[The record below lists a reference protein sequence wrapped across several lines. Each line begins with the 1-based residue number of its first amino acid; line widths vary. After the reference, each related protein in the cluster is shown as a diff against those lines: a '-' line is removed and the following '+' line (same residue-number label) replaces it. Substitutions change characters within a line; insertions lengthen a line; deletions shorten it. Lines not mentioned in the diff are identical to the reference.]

1 MVAKAKKDDGMMHLS
16 IKDDM
21 TIYNAESLKETL
33 LAFFHPGTRELHLD
47 LSAVA
52 EIDSAGVQLLLLL
65 KAEAQKRGF
74 TLKLLGH
81 SEAVVEV
88 FELLKLGAYFGD
100 PIVIP
105 ANWKKS

>member
-1 MVAKAKKDDGMMHLS
+1 MVAKAKQDDGIMQLS

-33 LAFFHPGTRELHLD
+33 LAFCHPGTRELQLD

-65 KAEAQKRGF
+65 KAESQKRGF

-100 PIVIP
+100 PIVFP
-105 ANWKKS
+105 ANWTKS

>member
-1 MVAKAKKDDGMMHLS
+1 MAAKTKKNDGTQSIS

-21 TIYNAESLKETL
+21 TIYNAASLKEML
-33 LAFFHPGTRELHLD
+33 LGYCHSGTQELQLD
-47 LSAVA
+47 LSAVN
-52 EIDSAGVQLLLLL
+52 EMDSAGLQLLLLL

-74 TLKLLGH
+74 TLRLLRH
-81 SEAVVEV
+81 SEAVIEV
-88 FELLKLGAYFGD
+88 FELLKLGMYFGD